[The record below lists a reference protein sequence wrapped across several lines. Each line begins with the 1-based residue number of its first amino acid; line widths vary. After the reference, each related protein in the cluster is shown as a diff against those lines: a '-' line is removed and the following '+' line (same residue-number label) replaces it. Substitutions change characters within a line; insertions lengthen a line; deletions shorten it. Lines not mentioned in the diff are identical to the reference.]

1 MLADSFFTFVP
12 WKMPQPTNS
21 SIPHVG
27 PQPFKF
33 LLGMG
38 NFFGVAAHRYM
49 GVSQKLFGLNACTI
63 SLRFIQFPSIHHCF
77 HDILLDIS
85 DLTTHLVLS
94 LPSGTMTI
102 RKLLIF
108 AIWYPRKA
116 RNIIVLAVAM
126 HQVITGRVLE
136 RSCTCNFQVRSV

>member
-49 GVSQKLFGLNACTI
+49 GVSQKLFGLNACT
-63 SLRFIQFPSIHHCF
+63 LF
-77 HDILLDIS
+77 HDILLGIS